1 MYLDSCETAHGGTR
15 PGPGQYAKRHERP
28 QVPAKNVRG
37 WQADEDRLVPKLVVA
52 APVPDL
58 SVRARRIGVAIAVW
72 RCQDGLTS
80 AETEVL
86 LLATEGLTVL
96 QIAEARGTTVETAL
110 TQSKALLRK
119 TLDDSL
125 PFAALRLL
133 GEAASLP

>member
-1 MYLDSCETAHGGTR
+1 
-15 PGPGQYAKRHERP
+15 
-28 QVPAKNVRG
+28 VPAKNVRG